1 MMEKEIRKIGDIQIR
16 AIDGQEVSRKVEG
29 YTLLFDVESNY
40 IGYYETIQRGAIT
53 QELIDNC
60 DIFALFNHDDDE
72 VLARSNMGSGSLT
85 LTVDEKGLK
94 YEFDAPN
101 TDIGNRLLEHIK
113 RGDISQSSFAFC
125 IDPNDNEAETWESK
139 DGVYFRTI
147 KKIYKVFDV
156 SPVWKPAYA
165 DTTVS
170 KRAASKIEE
179 LNAQKI
185 EAICKNLDK
194 ELKEVEDLAKID

>member
-1 MMEKEIRKIGDIQIR
+1 MMEKEIRKTGDIQIR
-16 AIDGQEVSRKVEG
+16 AIDGQEESRKVEG
-29 YTLLFDVESNY
+29 YALLFDVESNY

-101 TDIGNRLLEHIK
+101 TDIGNRLLEHIE

-139 DGVYFRTI
+139 DGAYYRTI
-147 KKIYKVFDV
+147 HKIASICDV
-156 SPVWKPAYA
+156 SPVWCPSYSS
-165 DTTVS
+165 TSVS
-170 KRAASKIEE
+170 KRSLEKRDKLEAQRQAMINKDLDVKLLE
-179 LNAQKI
+179 LD
-185 EAICKNLDK
+185 ELEHKN
-194 ELKEVEDLAKID
+194 

>member
-72 VLARSNMGSGSLT
+72 VRARSNMGSGSLT

>member
-1 MMEKEIRKIGDIQIR
+1 M
-16 AIDGQEVSRKVEG
+16 
-29 YTLLFDVESNY
+29 
-40 IGYYETIQRGAIT
+40 
-53 QELIDNC
+53 
-60 DIFALFNHDDDE
+60 
-72 VLARSNMGSGSLT
+72 T

-125 IDPNDNEAETWESK
+125 IDPNDDEAETWESK

-170 KRAASKIEE
+170 KRATSKIEE
-179 LNAQKI
+179 LNAQKV